1 MERVRQRDREG
12 AAFMNDNSSGNLY
25 IHSFLGSESTNST
38 LHHTVENRG
47 LKLDAKQTP

>member
-25 IHSFLGSESTNST
+25 ILGFLGSESTNST
-38 LHHTVENRG
+38 LHHTVEIRG
-47 LKLDAKQTP
+47 LNLDAKQTP